1 MSNLT
6 AGIGDPYWYEWLV
19 GVNYALDML
28 SPDTDVAYV
37 TLQASSAQ
45 GLDDVI
51 IGYKDGH
58 IKGVQIKHTRADDT
72 LTFNDLIH
80 AEDSEISLLCEIF
93 SDWKSLKKKTMCT
106 TCEAILFTNRK
117 AGNRRSTI
125 NKKSTHP
132 VSLPALKKIW
142 PEIKT
147 QIENPKCTTL
157 AEIKIDKNWQEA
169 WALFLSQIK
178 DTDEKVTL
186 EFLKNFSIQAD
197 EDDLK
202 GFIEQIREKLSS
214 YFKVDE
220 QITVQMDKSLCL
232 AIREWA
238 TTMRQHEQI
247 TREDLFEALSIGQ
260 DNMMGEHS
268 LPPCSPFFSSR
279 ISFVDD
285 IEVKLKS
292 RQYPVVFLEGIPGSG
307 KTNIVSYLAT
317 KRFSCIDLRFHA
329 FKPIYPGDKY
339 LQNDQGLSDPCALW
353 GDLLIQLRLLLKGRL
368 AEFDVPI
375 SNQILQKY
383 EKMREEVLRIANAY
397 GKNQNRTFVIA
408 IDGIDHAARAG
419 LQNTFLSTLIPPEG
433 VPENVC
439 FLIAGQPLQYYDEYP
454 VWLQNKDLVF
464 HCEVPPIQS
473 EDVIQ
478 LLQQNQVALSDCSY
492 GRAAEVIIEKV
503 AGNTLSSVF
512 AVYECKNTST
522 LDQLV
527 KRIECT
533 SLSSGIQAYYD
544 YIWKESKK
552 IIPGHLWYIDT
563 QIATI
568 LSVYTARITAAEMA
582 TIFDDNGLSIAVWN
596 RIFRSLYPIVIE
608 EADGYRPLHNDVR
621 VYLQQY
627 IRKNTSEYHECC
639 IQIANHLF
647 SNNGNP
653 RVRHEIGFRLLAE
666 ANTLDQTIKYFT
678 HQYVIESIHLKRP
691 AQEILDQLEATI
703 PFFTYQL
710 ELEQQ
715 LSFACAVETLAQYQ
729 ATLFEQEKYHISE
742 LALPVVLPCEK
753 NVDSQDLFLA
763 GTLENLFQQ
772 VEWLIRENELVRAAN
787 VMHRWIKDLTPYDLC
802 SIIAKNENDR
812 IDKKFLARK
821 RISGLLARWG
831 EIAYFLDLPVF
842 SYSNDEEQLSIAFWG
857 KGWLCGARKGTP
869 QEFITKWKTGKL
881 IAFGPDLEEMLVF
894 MLKQATE
901 EEVHSFVSQIS
912 MDKLSYHTKVYW
924 VCWSIVH
931 NLCEQ
936 CEEVLEEI
944 LQNELGPLEHNHLYS
959 NEDHTFTCGVLV
971 AFIMRLY
978 NKFENDSFDT
988 FVVTL
993 AEKAKGYTI
1002 GPKDRGY
1009 ASANNLVL
1017 AAIVLAD
1024 ILTDINCSKDALQW
1038 SNSLDFIV
1046 DSVFEERDGIGCSE
1060 IGGTSAKRAL
1070 LSLLILM
1077 AQRNPELME
1086 DALCSRIVEKAN
1098 NANSLILIS
1107 IWWNYLRSRG
1117 ENDTLHSIFRKWL
1130 SVRKGVA
1137 WEKELY
1143 ETHDIAEIIMPLA
1156 DNMGWDDEINEV
1168 SDMLSS
1174 CKIGYLSHKD
1184 YSLDKPLD
1192 WFNVIDKESLDWQEI
1207 GMRFLNISEYASRVG
1222 DNRAAI
1228 RIQGAIASL
1237 IAQHGVATIDA
1248 FIKTIVPATMPELQF
1263 VLDAIIESFSY
1274 LQISNE
1280 EILEIW
1286 KTVVELLNI
1295 DHTCPE
1301 YDSEN
1306 AIRIAY
1312 IYDLRIAI
1320 KTYLSNHSE
1329 NNPDEIINAMRE
1341 YSPFEYEIES
1351 GPERITFTLP
1361 DRWFYSQYKN
1371 SKVLEFIE
1379 ENANNAVDT
1388 IFAKLQGL
1396 IEKGDRARWDLAI
1409 GFLDLLQEK
1418 SVAVTNCVASIFD
1431 LSINHRRPDPW
1442 EYDGVNRLYERMWPY
1457 LDDAQKEV
1465 LVSSLHVHYQQC
1477 RQVEET
1483 GLPNFFYLCN
1493 DIHQMI
1499 LWQAP
1504 LLDNSTKI
1512 NALKIILDMHTNWIT
1527 SLNKRVYTPR
1537 YSCVVEADEN
1547 ATWKDVC
1554 QLLKTIN
1561 E

>member
-1 MSNLT
+1 MIL
-6 AGIGDPYWYEWLV
+6 
-19 GVNYALDML
+19 
-28 SPDTDVAYV
+28 
-37 TLQASSAQ
+37 
-45 GLDDVI
+45 
-51 IGYKDGH
+51 
-58 IKGVQIKHTRADDT
+58 
-72 LTFNDLIH
+72 
-80 AEDSEISLLCEIF
+80 
-93 SDWKSLKKKTMCT
+93 KSLG
-106 TCEAILFTNRK
+106 IF
-117 AGNRRSTI
+117 
-125 NKKSTHP
+125 
-132 VSLPALKKIW
+132 
-142 PEIKT
+142 
-147 QIENPKCTTL
+147 L
-157 AEIKIDKNWQEA
+157 AME
-169 WALFLSQIK
+169 
-178 DTDEKVTL
+178 
-186 EFLKNFSIQAD
+186 
-197 EDDLK
+197 K

-478 LLQQNQVALSDCSY
+478 LLQQNHVALSDCSY

-533 SLSSGIQAYYD
+533 SLSSGIQA
-544 YIWKESKK
+544 
-552 IIPGHLWYIDT
+552 
-563 QIATI
+563 
-568 LSVYTARITAAEMA
+568 
-582 TIFDDNGLSIAVWN
+582 
-596 RIFRSLYPIVIE
+596 
-608 EADGYRPLHNDVR
+608 
-621 VYLQQY
+621 
-627 IRKNTSEYHECC
+627 
-639 IQIANHLF
+639 
-647 SNNGNP
+647 
-653 RVRHEIGFRLLAE
+653 
-666 ANTLDQTIKYFT
+666 
-678 HQYVIESIHLKRP
+678 
-691 AQEILDQLEATI
+691 
-703 PFFTYQL
+703 
-710 ELEQQ
+710 
-715 LSFACAVETLAQYQ
+715 
-729 ATLFEQEKYHISE
+729 
-742 LALPVVLPCEK
+742 
-753 NVDSQDLFLA
+753 
-763 GTLENLFQQ
+763 
-772 VEWLIRENELVRAAN
+772 
-787 VMHRWIKDLTPYDLC
+787 
-802 SIIAKNENDR
+802 
-812 IDKKFLARK
+812 
-821 RISGLLARWG
+821 
-831 EIAYFLDLPVF
+831 
-842 SYSNDEEQLSIAFWG
+842 
-857 KGWLCGARKGTP
+857 
-869 QEFITKWKTGKL
+869 
-881 IAFGPDLEEMLVF
+881 
-894 MLKQATE
+894 
-901 EEVHSFVSQIS
+901 
-912 MDKLSYHTKVYW
+912 
-924 VCWSIVH
+924 
-931 NLCEQ
+931 
-936 CEEVLEEI
+936 
-944 LQNELGPLEHNHLYS
+944 
-959 NEDHTFTCGVLV
+959 
-971 AFIMRLY
+971 
-978 NKFENDSFDT
+978 
-988 FVVTL
+988 
-993 AEKAKGYTI
+993 
-1002 GPKDRGY
+1002 
-1009 ASANNLVL
+1009 
-1017 AAIVLAD
+1017 
-1024 ILTDINCSKDALQW
+1024 
-1038 SNSLDFIV
+1038 
-1046 DSVFEERDGIGCSE
+1046 
-1060 IGGTSAKRAL
+1060 
-1070 LSLLILM
+1070 
-1077 AQRNPELME
+1077 
-1086 DALCSRIVEKAN
+1086 
-1098 NANSLILIS
+1098 
-1107 IWWNYLRSRG
+1107 
-1117 ENDTLHSIFRKWL
+1117 
-1130 SVRKGVA
+1130 
-1137 WEKELY
+1137 
-1143 ETHDIAEIIMPLA
+1143 
-1156 DNMGWDDEINEV
+1156 
-1168 SDMLSS
+1168 
-1174 CKIGYLSHKD
+1174 
-1184 YSLDKPLD
+1184 LD

-1248 FIKTIVPATMPELQF
+1248 FIKTIVPTTMPELQF

-1477 RQVEET
+1477 QQVEET

-1554 QLLKTIN
+1554 QLLKTIS